1 MTLLKVNFVL
11 LLGLLEYF
19 VFSFFGIEMLGIFI
33 FAVLLLI
40 WRDLKLMSFVVLGL
54 IALRLVLFVWYPL
67 DHVKCLNDSGKFL
80 QVEGSV
86 VLEPDLR
93 REDVRYYL
101 GDLMVEGEARKGRL
115 LFKANL
121 YPRFEYGDRLKVK
134 GFLETPF
141 EEDEFSY
148 KNYLRIFRTDSLLK
162 LKGGVYKIGEDSSFF
177 RELFRF
183 KNWFLK
189 ILEYRLM
196 EPYSSLVA
204 GLVLGVRKG
213 FSDEVM
219 NQFNRT
225 GLTHI
230 IAVSGYNVSMII
242 VLISG
247 MLGWVPRQ
255 VRFYAIGV
263 FLFLFMIITGASA
276 AVIRAVVMGVIALMA
291 LEFGRVQFLSRTLLL
306 TILLMGFWNP
316 AYILYDVGSQ
326 LSFLSTVGV
335 VYLSPL
341 LKFKWLPETGGIREA
356 FVLTIAAQL
365 ATMPIM
371 IYKFGRISLISPL
384 ANLLVAPFLP
394 LSMFFGFLTFLLA
407 WIPGVV
413 QICVFF
419 TSISSFLLFRV
430 VEYCSELS
438 WASVEFGHLKFWLW
452 VYLVGFGL
460 FLWVKRKLFLE

>member
-1 MTLLKVNFVL
+1 MTLLKVNLVL

-19 VFSFFGIEMLGIFI
+19 VFLFFGIELVGMFVL
-33 FAVLLLI
+33 AVVVLI
-40 WRDLKLMSFVVLGL
+40 WPRLRLMSLVVLGL
-54 IALRLVLFVWYPL
+54 IALRLVFFGWYPE
-67 DHVKCLNDSGKFL
+67 DHLKWMNDSRDVL
-80 QVEGSV
+80 QIEGTV
-86 VLEPDLR
+86 ILEPDLR
-93 REDVRYYL
+93 RDDVRYYL
-101 GDLMVEGEARKGRL
+101 GELVVEGEPRKGRL

-141 EEDEFSY
+141 EEAEFSY

-162 LKGGVYKIGEDSSFF
+162 LRGGVYKLGEEASLF

-183 KNWFLK
+183 KNWFLR

-255 VRFYAIGV
+255 VRFYVIGV

-276 AVIRAVVMGVIALMA
+276 AVIRAVVMGIIALMA

-341 LKFKWLPETGGIREA
+341 L
-356 FVLTIAAQL
+356 
-365 ATMPIM
+365 TMPIM
-371 IYKFGRISLISPL
+371 IYKFGRISLVSPL

-394 LSMFFGFLTFLLA
+394 LSMFFGFFTFLLA

-419 TSISSFLLFRV
+419 TSISSYLLFRV
-430 VEYCSELS
+430 VEYCSGLS
-438 WASVEFGHLKFWLW
+438 WASVEEVFIGFC
-452 VYLVGFGL
+452 FGL
-460 FLWVKRKLFLE
+460 YLSKRRPLT